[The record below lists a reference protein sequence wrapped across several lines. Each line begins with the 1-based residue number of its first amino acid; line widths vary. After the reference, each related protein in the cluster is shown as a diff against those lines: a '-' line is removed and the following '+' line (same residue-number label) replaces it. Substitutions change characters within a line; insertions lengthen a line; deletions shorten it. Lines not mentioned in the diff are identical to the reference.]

1 MKQYKF
7 EVRTY
12 EDGVRFKSKLV
23 RTEKLRCENF
33 LDAYKVFFAR
43 IANKELGLPYS
54 NISKYPDGSF
64 RALVNYN
71 YKVSVFI
78 LEKRLLLDGNY
89 EDFWTNVAEILV

>member
-23 RTEKLRCENF
+23 RTEVVKCENF
-33 LDAYKVFFAR
+33 LHAYKVFFAR

-54 NISKYPDGSF
+54 NISKYADGSF

-71 YKVSVFI
+71 YQVSVFI
-78 LEKRLLLDGNY
+78 LEKRLLLDGEY